1 MSSNEEKLENFQKN
15 CYDMADLES
24 KTIMDKIN
32 NEIND
37 DINQELKEYEKEMAK
52 KYEEKIKRLEQ
63 KYNTDIFNLNN
74 DARYKVVEK
83 ENEAKN
89 EIKREVVKKIMLFK
103 QTDEYFAFLTR
114 NINQAM
120 ENLKIENGDNVKLY
134 LVKSDIE
141 KYKEPLQSQ
150 FGYEFKLLDEE
161 NIGGSKC
168 VNETK
173 KIAIDNT
180 LKTLINEK
188 FQIEVED

>member
-52 KYEEKIKRLEQ
+52 KYEEKLKRLEQ

-120 ENLKIENGDNVKLY
+120 ENLKIEDSFLKFRSWDRKHSNSVQDLCGSREVKIHWTERVYTRNLMKRQQNFWKNKD
-134 LVKSDIE
+134 LNRKI
-141 KYKEPLQSQ
+141 LWQ
-150 FGYEFKLLDEE
+150 E
-161 NIGGSKC
+161 N
-168 VNETK
+168 
-173 KIAIDNT
+173 
-180 LKTLINEK
+180 
-188 FQIEVED
+188 